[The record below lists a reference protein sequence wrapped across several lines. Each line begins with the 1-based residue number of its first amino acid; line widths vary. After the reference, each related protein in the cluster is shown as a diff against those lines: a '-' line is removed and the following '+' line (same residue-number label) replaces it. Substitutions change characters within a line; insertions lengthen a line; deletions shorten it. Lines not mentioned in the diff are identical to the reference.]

1 MRGSSPK
8 NATKTLKKA
17 KIQDFQLQGLKNQ
30 GFFEKPQT
38 KEIIKNIKKENTIND
53 ICKIVGCSNKT
64 IIKTKRLCEKHNLL
78 LNNIQKQTI

>member
-8 NATKTLKKA
+8 NATKTLKRA

-30 GFFEKPQT
+30 GFLEKPQT
-38 KEIIKNIKKENTIND
+38 KEIIKNIKKGNND

-64 IIKTKRLCEKHNLL
+64 IIKTKRLCEKHNVL
-78 LNNIQKQTI
+78 LNNTQKQTI